1 MDIRYI
7 LYKTNTLNM
16 SEHTQTCIEHDSI
29 AVRRMNAEK
38 NLRVRGMFAN
48 MISLENLGPIKAS
61 LRGEFGLDGV
71 AFIRLIRANVW
82 TPAAQDELLR
92 PVARLEYGGFRDVE
106 DGIVDP
112 VVGRIDYDVN
122 GFNNSISHSLTA
134 TLGQLGLPDEV
145 TTIYRGGTAS
155 RVLLDYEYL
164 VALGRDKGM
173 PVRDLYRPAHEDPV
187 TMVRE
192 CPASLSLA
200 A

>member
-1 MDIRYI
+1 M
-7 LYKTNTLNM
+7 
-16 SEHTQTCIEHDSI
+16 
-29 AVRRMNAEK
+29 
-38 NLRVRGMFAN
+38 
-48 MISLENLGPIKAS
+48 
-61 LRGEFGLDGV
+61 
-71 AFIRLIRANVW
+71 
-82 TPAAQDELLR
+82 
-92 PVARLEYGGFRDVE
+92 YGHLP
-106 DGIVDP
+106 P